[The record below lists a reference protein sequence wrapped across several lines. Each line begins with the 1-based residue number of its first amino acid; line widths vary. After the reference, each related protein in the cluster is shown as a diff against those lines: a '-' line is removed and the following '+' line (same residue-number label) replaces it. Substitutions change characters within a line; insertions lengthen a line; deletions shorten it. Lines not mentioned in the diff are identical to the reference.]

1 MATISQLPAPVTL
14 RKFRGDELD
23 VTLDFDIDLSGYTF
37 ANDIYR
43 LEPVA
48 VGGGVTETQAVSY
61 GSFTVTNVSLANGQ
75 IKMSLSETASS
86 DLDAGSYRWYL
97 RWVAP
102 GTVTRTV
109 LNGTLEVVDDILQ
122 ATGLESDGTVINVQV
137 SGSTG
142 GFSGSGNSAVP
153 AGTGLLNVLLWG

>member
-23 VTLDFDIDLSGYTF
+23 VTLDFDIDLTGYTF
-37 ANDIYR
+37 SNDIYR

-48 VGGGVTETQAVSY
+48 VGGGVTSTQAVSY
-61 GSFTVTNVSLANGQ
+61 GSFTVTVVSPASGQ
-75 IKMSLSETASS
+75 VRLSLSESASEAI
-86 DLDAGSYRWYL
+86 DAGSYRWYF

-109 LNGTLEVVDDILQ
+109 LNGTLEIVDDILQ
-122 ATGLESDGTVINVQV
+122 ASGLNSDGQVITVAAADAV
-137 SGSTG
+137 G
-142 GFSGSGNSAVP
+142 GGGGGGGTLP
-153 AGTGLLNVLLWG
+153 AAGLLNEILWG